1 MYPEVEGLFRGDVRT
16 IKLFA
21 KVAQPVHVP
30 ALEEIEKQFMNEFDY
45 ERESKQ
51 LAEVRENLL
60 RAGLTGDENKLCA
73 VPKPYLDLCTKRV
86 LVMEELPGDKLS
98 VGLREDMKR
107 HAARAGQ
114 TVEEFLA
121 KQRAKDEEAEARGET
136 LQGPTTAEFDAYI
149 SILNRERQM
158 ENVGNMLYNA
168 TLGWLP
174 GKQWKKYKGKNELPI
189 NHARMIDDLIYVH
202 GHEVISISGA
212 ESFPSA
218 VPALTSACTR
228 LGN

>member
-51 LAEVRENLL
+51 LAQVRENLL

-86 LVMEELPGDKLS
+86 LVMEELAGDKLA

-114 TVEEFLA
+114 TVDEFLA
-121 KQRAKDEEAEARGET
+121 KQRAKDEEAEAKGET
-136 LQGPTTAEFDAYI
+136 LQGPTTAEFDTYI
-149 SILNRERQM
+149 SILNRERQL
-158 ENVGNMLYNA
+158 ENVVNVLYNA
-168 TLGWLP
+168 TVGWLP
-174 GKQWKKYKGKNELPI
+174 GKQWKKHKGKNELPI

-202 GHEVISISGA
+202 GHEVMS
-212 ESFPSA
+212 
-218 VPALTSACTR
+218 
-228 LGN
+228 